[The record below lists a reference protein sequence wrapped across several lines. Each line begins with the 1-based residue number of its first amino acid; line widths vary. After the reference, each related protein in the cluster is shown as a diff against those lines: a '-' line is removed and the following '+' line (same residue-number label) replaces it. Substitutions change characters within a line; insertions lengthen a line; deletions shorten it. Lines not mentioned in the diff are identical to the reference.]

1 VSSLL
6 SLVSRPGP
14 HAPASPASW
23 ATRSF
28 AKSGAARRIRSG
40 AISLRS
46 SAGQTVRSRRE
57 ERLARVHEEPCELG
71 SATFYTDGANGNEE
85 ARCPFRVQLYRELA
99 DARVADRGNW
109 VVPSVVGF
117 VTSQSDSR
125 GCRASSLSSTWTL
138 ITRLAPAARL
148 GGKVTAAA
156 PCGASIPNAA
166 NTPRT
171 WGQDG

>member
-1 VSSLL
+1 MGNHGRGPLARRKAPTLRKVRRNPIRPRVRAKARTAD
-6 SLVSRPGP
+6 SLVTTHTFSPPTLTLSSGRIVHPYRP
-14 HAPASPASW
+14 
-23 ATRSF
+23 
-28 AKSGAARRIRSG
+28 
-40 AISLRS
+40 
-46 SAGQTVRSRRE
+46 SRRGSLHSRAAE
-57 ERLARVHEEPCELG
+57 LFRLRFQGDSQEINRR
-71 SATFYTDGANGNEE
+71 FRDGACGE
-85 ARCPFRVQLYRELA
+85 AMM
-99 DARVADRGNW
+99 ADRGNW
-109 VVPSVVGF
+109 VAPSVVGF